1 MAKPG
6 FKRNAKAVAR
16 ILHNVD
22 GGKRAAAEKIRAKIL
37 ADNPDLDERDV
48 FLKVYHTD
56 REVVGVVVP
65 ADLQAKHGIAT
76 RAAQQAAEG

>member
-1 MAKPG
+1 MARQG

-22 GGKRAAAEKIRAKIL
+22 GGKRAAAEKIRARIL
-37 ADNPDLDERDV
+37 ADHPELDERDV

-56 REVVGVVVP
+56 REVVGIVMP
-65 ADLQAKHGIAT
+65 ADLQAKYGIGT
-76 RAAQQAAEG
+76 RAAQQVASE

>member
-1 MAKPG
+1 MARQG

-37 ADNPDLDERDV
+37 GDNPELDERDV

-56 REVVGVVVP
+56 REVVGIVMP
-65 ADLQAKHGIAT
+65 ADLQAKYGIGT
-76 RAAQQAAEG
+76 RAAQQVASE

>member
-1 MAKPG
+1 MARQG

-37 ADNPDLDERDV
+37 ADNPELDERDV
-48 FLKVYHTD
+48 FLKTYHTD
-56 REVVGVVVP
+56 REVVGIVMP
-65 ADLQAKHGIAT
+65 ADLQAKYGIGT
-76 RAAQQAAEG
+76 RAAQQVASD